1 MDNLLIV
8 TTGGTIDKVYFD
20 DKSDFQVGEP
30 QIGRILEELGV
41 AFRFSVIPILRKDS
55 LHIDAADRALVRA
68 TIEAQDTRHV
78 LVTHGTDSMVETARV
93 LAAIAGKTIV
103 LTGAL
108 NPARFRGS
116 DAEFNIGCAVG
127 AVQSL
132 PPGVYIAMNGRIWD
146 PAKVRKNVDAN
157 RFDARIGI
165 HAGPVVAGVVGS
177 RKFAFDIW
185 GDTVNIAARV
195 EQAGEGGKINIT
207 GAVYDR
213 VKEHIRCSYRGK
225 IAAKNKGEIDMFFVE
240 GMK

>member
-1 MDNLLIV
+1 MDHLCVV

-41 AFRFSVIPILRKDS
+41 AFRFDVIPILRKDS
-55 LHIDAADRALVRA
+55 LHLDDADRALVRD
-68 TIEAQDTRHV
+68 TIAAQDARHV

-93 LAAIAGKTIV
+93 LATIPGKVIV

-116 DAEFNIGCAVG
+116 DAEFNIGTAVG

-132 PPGVYIAMNGRIWD
+132 PDGVYIAMNGRIWD

-157 RFDARIGI
+157 RFE
-165 HAGPVVAGVVGS
+165 
-177 RKFAFDIW
+177 
-185 GDTVNIAARV
+185 AA
-195 EQAGEGGKINIT
+195 
-207 GAVYDR
+207 
-213 VKEHIRCSYRGK
+213 
-225 IAAKNKGEIDMFFVE
+225 
-240 GMK
+240 